1 MSTEATP
8 PKGPRRWE
16 RRRSAPGAAVA
27 PVDVAPVTS
36 VVAPVAQ
43 SAMTPGASLAP
54 GKYDP
59 WATVLER
66 IEDAATLAG
75 LDPDVH
81 RLLQLP
87 DRVLEVAVPI
97 RMDDGHVEV
106 FLGWRIHHNTA
117 RGPAKG
123 GIRFHPNLHAAEV
136 AALAADM
143 TLKTAVVDIPFG
155 GGKGG
160 VRCDPRLLSV
170 GELERLTRRYTFEIA
185 PLLGPDRDIPAPDV
199 NTDERVMAW
208 LLDTLDMLQG
218 RSMPEVVTGK
228 PLSVGG
234 MRLHTGATASGVVR
248 CVRAVFAA
256 LDIPVAGARA
266 VVQGF
271 GKVGGPLAFLLS
283 SAGMRVVAVADV
295 GGAVHNP
302 GGLDVGL
309 LSDHVSAVGTVAGF
323 AGGQEI
329 RSSDLWAVEADLAVP
344 AALEGAIDEVGASRM
359 TARVVVEAANGPTTP
374 GGDRVLAERGIT
386 VVPDILANAGGVTAS
401 YFEWAQ
407 SRQGYAWDE
416 ELVATRLARTMDDA
430 FADVWARAQDLGVTM
445 RRAAGVVGVERLA
458 AAITARGLFP

>member
-1 MSTEATP
+1 MTIEPTP
-8 PKGPRRWE
+8 PKGAKARGTRR
-16 RRRSAPGAAVA
+16 RGRRSAALPEAPLTDVTAA
-27 PVDVAPVTS
+27 PLSPPTR
-36 VVAPVAQ
+36 
-43 SAMTPGASLAP
+43 
-54 GKYDP
+54 YDP
-59 WATVLER
+59 WAAVLER
-66 IEDAATLAG
+66 IEDAGALAG
-75 LDPDVH
+75 LSPDVL
-81 RLLQLP
+81 RMMTMP
-87 DRVLEVAVPI
+87 DRALEVAVPV

-106 FLGWRIHHNTA
+106 FMGWRIHHNTS

-123 GIRFHPNLHAAEV
+123 GIRFHPDLHANEV

-160 VRCDPRLLSV
+160 VRCDPHHMSV
-170 GELERLTRRYTFEIA
+170 GELERLTRRYTFEVS

-218 RSMPEVVTGK
+218 RSVPEVVTGK
-228 PLSVGG
+228 PLAVGG

-256 LDIPVAGARA
+256 RDMAIPGARA

-271 GKVGGPLAFLLS
+271 GKVGAPLAFLLS

-295 GGAVHNP
+295 GGAVYNP
-302 GGLDVGL
+302 GGLDLSL
-309 LSDHVSAVGTVAGF
+309 LSDHCATAGTVVGF
-323 AGGQEI
+323 EGAQEI
-329 RSSDLWAVEADLAVP
+329 GATDLWAVESDLVVP
-344 AALEGAIDEVGASRM
+344 AALEGAIDQKAARAL
-359 TARVVVEAANGPTTP
+359 TARIVVEAANGPTTP
-374 GGDRVLAERGIT
+374 DADVVLAERGIT

-416 ELVATRLARTMDDA
+416 EVVAARLARTIDNA
-430 FADVWARAQDLGVTM
+430 FTDVWARAQDLGITM
-445 RRAAGVVGVERLA
+445 RRAAGVVAVERVA
-458 AAITARGLFP
+458 GAITARGLFP

>member
-1 MSTEATP
+1 VS
-8 PKGPRRWE
+8 
-16 RRRSAPGAAVA
+16 SGAGTTQA
-27 PVDVAPVTS
+27 
-36 VVAPVAQ
+36 
-43 SAMTPGASLAP
+43 GR
-54 GKYDP
+54 YDP
-59 WATVLER
+59 WKTVLER
-66 IEDAATLAG
+66 IDDAATLAG

-123 GIRFHPNLHAAEV
+123 GIRFHPRLNAAEV

-218 RSMPEVVTGK
+218 RSLPEVVTGK
-228 PLSVGG
+228 PLAVGG

-248 CVRAVFAA
+248 CVRSVFAA
-256 LDIPVAGARA
+256 LEMPVAGARA

-271 GKVGGPLAFLLS
+271 GKVGGPLSFLLS
-283 SAGMRVVAVADV
+283 SAGMRVVAVGDV
-295 GGAVHNP
+295 AGAVYNP
-302 GGLDVGL
+302 GGLDLSL
-309 LSDHVSAVGTVAGF
+309 LSDHVTAVGSVVGF
-323 AGGQEI
+323 EGGEEI
-329 RSSDLWAVEADLAVP
+329 PSSDLWSLDAELAVP
-344 AALEGAIDEVGASRM
+344 AALEGAIDGVAASRM
-359 TARVVVEAANGPTTP
+359 GAHVVVEAANGPTTP
-374 GGDRVLAERGIT
+374 DGDRVLAERGIT
-386 VVPDILANAGGVTAS
+386 VVPDILANSGGVTAS

-416 ELVATRLARTMDDA
+416 ELVATRLARTIDDA
-430 FADVWARAQDLGVTM
+430 FTDVWARAQHLDVTM
-445 RRAAGVVGVERLA
+445 RRAAGVVAVERLA
-458 AAITARGLFP
+458 EAITARGLFP